1 MIKANGS
8 LTLKADAEYGRF
20 QIKCSAGETIP
31 VDASGA
37 PVGQVV
43 FTFYKLTTEGTMTAF
58 TAAKVFYELLDADG
72 DSLYDDSLNSVARLD
87 ITADL
92 KSYKGKVSSVG
103 VIVYDDSNVMLANSS
118 FGISMPGADAEVYLL
133 SLTEGHYLVDSDG
146 NVDAKLAGFLYK
158 KTGGSTV
165 GVAGA
170 RVDIGYV
177 NGISANTTTKSDG
190 SWTDDDYFK
199 GDKYNDPDICNS
211 SPAIFARYELNGVVE
226 ATQYVSLGQQGPPGD
241 DGQDGTSYE
250 IVLNTGATVPCTA
263 YAELK
268 SDKLIVRLLK
278 DGTAVNFEM
287 FYIELQDEHET
298 VINRYTGTH
307 SNESYDLSSLF
318 MSAIEGGKAPYYIY
332 TKAYVGGKV
341 VTEKTFSVTYET
353 PFPFVRR
360 ETEWS
365 AGLTF
370 RNGDILILGADFV
383 YRWSY
388 PISGNSTVDPK
399 TDIANNKE
407 TTHWNAYNYY
417 DMVAT
422 RILLAEYALIK
433 NLGVESV
440 EMKDANGNILFQA
453 KDGNV
458 TCKTGT
464 FNNIDVQS
472 GTIGGF
478 TITANMLRYMI
489 GNLSTSFELSQLGW
503 DGYEYSAKQN
513 NTQEQHSIIGST
525 TVNGARTNCSLKQS
539 GDIGAGTNI
548 GLASVIQGAAHNFA
562 VWGVGNIVTDG
573 MVCGFNML
581 NVDPTVATVAS
592 AMTKLDISQATYF
605 TISSRPSNGN
615 GRVALPTY
623 SELLAA
629 LGVLSSSRLL
639 CMEITVTNT
648 SSGDGVLY
656 GRNTS
661 ISGMNTSEYPELH
674 NGNSNSAGSITISPG
689 DVIKILLFGTT
700 GVYYANI
707 ISIKD

>member
-92 KSYKGKVSSVG
+92 KSNKGQVSSVN
-103 VIVYDDSNVMLANSS
+103 VIVYDSSNVMLANQS

-158 KTGGSTV
+158 KTGGSTA

-263 YAELK
+263 YAEMK
-268 SDKLIVRLLK
+268 TENLIVRLLK

-287 FYIELQDEHET
+287 FYVELQDEHET

-407 TTHWNAYNYY
+407 TTHWNAYSYY

-422 RILLAEYALIK
+422 RILLAEQALLAGWVFHDNKLFSQNGNCFLDGLTGHISVTGIIK
-433 NLGVESV
+433 KTMVGITADNIADYIMSELIDTPMGQMYYMDITKAGTLISFETNKYNGVEV
-440 EMKDANGNILFQA
+440 RVRMPTI
-453 KDGNV
+453 
-458 TCKTGT
+458 TGT
-464 FNNIDVQS
+464 EDQDEKNDARSYIGTEIIVYSNIPNSGGDVYDDYINVCS
-472 GTIGGF
+472 GV
-478 TITANMLRYMI
+478 
-489 GNLSTSFELSQLGW
+489 S
-503 DGYEYSAKQN
+503 
-513 NTQEQHSIIGST
+513 
-525 TVNGARTNCSLKQS
+525 C
-539 GDIGAGTNI
+539 I
-548 GLASVIQGAAHNFA
+548 GLAPGRFCHMHCILTVDED
-562 VWGVGNIVTDG
+562 GNELIYWEQV
-573 MVCGFNML
+573 
-581 NVDPTVATVAS
+581 
-592 AMTKLDISQATYF
+592 
-605 TISSRPSNGN
+605 NGKT
-615 GRVALPTY
+615 R
-623 SELLAA
+623 
-629 LGVLSSSRLL
+629 
-639 CMEITVTNT
+639 
-648 SSGDGVLY
+648 
-656 GRNTS
+656 
-661 ISGMNTSEYPELH
+661 
-674 NGNSNSAGSITISPG
+674 
-689 DVIKILLFGTT
+689 
-700 GVYYANI
+700 
-707 ISIKD
+707 

>member
-1 MIKANGS
+1 MIVNAS
-8 LTLKADAEYGRF
+8 FTLKADAEYGRF

-43 FTFYKLTTEGTMTAF
+43 FTFYKLDTGGTMTAF

-165 GVAGA
+165 GVSGA
-170 RVDIGYV
+170 KVKIGYV

-190 SWTDDDYFK
+190 SWTDDDYFEN
-199 GDKYNDPDICNS
+199 DKYNDSDTCNS

-268 SDKLIVRLLK
+268 TENLIVRLLK

-287 FYIELQDEHET
+287 FYVELQDENET

-307 SNESYDLSSLF
+307 SMASYNLSSLF

-341 VTEKTFSVTYET
+341 VTEKTFNVIYDT

-407 TTHWNAYNYY
+407 TTHWNAYSYY

-422 RILLAEYALIK
+422 RILLAEQALLAGWVFHDNKLFSQNGNCFLDGLTGHISVTGIIK
-433 NLGVESV
+433 KTMVGITADNIADYIVSELIDTPMGQMYYMDITKAGTLISVETNKYNGVEV
-440 EMKDANGNILFQA
+440 RVRMPTITGTEDQDEKNDARSYIGTEIIVYSNIPNSG
-453 KDGNV
+453 GNV
-458 TCKTGT
+458 YDDYINVC
-464 FNNIDVQS
+464 S
-472 GTIGGF
+472 GV
-478 TITANMLRYMI
+478 
-489 GNLSTSFELSQLGW
+489 S
-503 DGYEYSAKQN
+503 
-513 NTQEQHSIIGST
+513 
-525 TVNGARTNCSLKQS
+525 C
-539 GDIGAGTNI
+539 I
-548 GLASVIQGAAHNFA
+548 GLAPGRFCHMHCILTVDED
-562 VWGVGNIVTDG
+562 GNEQIYWEQV
-573 MVCGFNML
+573 
-581 NVDPTVATVAS
+581 
-592 AMTKLDISQATYF
+592 
-605 TISSRPSNGN
+605 NGKT
-615 GRVALPTY
+615 R
-623 SELLAA
+623 
-629 LGVLSSSRLL
+629 
-639 CMEITVTNT
+639 
-648 SSGDGVLY
+648 
-656 GRNTS
+656 
-661 ISGMNTSEYPELH
+661 
-674 NGNSNSAGSITISPG
+674 
-689 DVIKILLFGTT
+689 
-700 GVYYANI
+700 
-707 ISIKD
+707 

>member
-1 MIKANGS
+1 MIVNAS
-8 LTLKADAEYGRF
+8 FTLKADAEYGRF

-72 DSLYDDSLNSVARLD
+72 DSLYDDSLNSVARLN

-92 KSYKGKVSSVG
+92 KSHKGQVSSVN
-103 VIVYDDSNVMLANSS
+103 VIVYDSSNVMLANQS

-177 NGISANTTTKSDG
+177 NGISAYTTTKSDG

-287 FYIELQDEHET
+287 FYVELQDKHET
-298 VINRYTGTH
+298 VINRYSGTN

-318 MSAIEGGKAPYYIY
+318 TQAIKDGKAPYFIY
-332 TKAYVGGKV
+332 AKAYVGGKV

-370 RNGDILILGADFV
+370 RNGDILILGANNV
-383 YRWSY
+383 YMWNY
-388 PISGNSTVDPK
+388 PISGNSTVDPQ
-399 TDIANNKE
+399 TDVANNKD
-407 TTHWNAYNYY
+407 TTRWRAFSYY
-417 DMVAT
+417 EMVAT
-422 RILLAEYALIK
+422 RILLTEYALVK
-433 NLGVESV
+433 NLGVEV
-440 EMKDANGNILFQA
+440 IEMKDADGNILFQA
-453 KDGNV
+453 KGGAV
-458 TCKTGT
+458 TCNVGN
-464 FNNIDVQS
+464 FNNI
-472 GTIGGF
+472 
-478 TITANMLRYMI
+478 
-489 GNLSTSFELSQLGW
+489 
-503 DGYEYSAKQN
+503 
-513 NTQEQHSIIGST
+513 
-525 TVNGARTNCSLKQS
+525 
-539 GDIGAGTNI
+539 
-548 GLASVIQGAAHNFA
+548 
-562 VWGVGNIVTDG
+562 
-573 MVCGFNML
+573 
-581 NVDPTVATVAS
+581 NVD
-592 AMTKLDISQATYF
+592 KRQ
-605 TISSRPSNGN
+605 RPDE
-615 GRVALPTY
+615 RPV
-623 SELLAA
+623 
-629 LGVLSSSRLL
+629 R
-639 CMEITVTNT
+639 
-648 SSGDGVLY
+648 
-656 GRNTS
+656 
-661 ISGMNTSEYPELH
+661 
-674 NGNSNSAGSITISPG
+674 
-689 DVIKILLFGTT
+689 
-700 GVYYANI
+700 
-707 ISIKD
+707 

>member
-1 MIKANGS
+1 MIVNAS

-92 KSYKGKVSSVG
+92 KSNKGQVSSVN
-103 VIVYDDSNVMLANSS
+103 VIVYDSSNVMLANQS

-287 FYIELQDEHET
+287 FYVELQDEHET

-407 TTHWNAYNYY
+407 TTHWNAYSYY

-422 RILLAEYALIK
+422 RILLAEQALLAGWVFHDNKLFSQNGNCFLDGLTGHISVTGIIK
-433 NLGVESV
+433 KTMVGITADNIADYIMSELIDTPMGQMYYMDITKAGTLISFETNKYNGVEV
-440 EMKDANGNILFQA
+440 RVRMPTI
-453 KDGNV
+453 
-458 TCKTGT
+458 TGT
-464 FNNIDVQS
+464 EDQDEKNDARSYIGTEIIVYSNIPNSGGDVYDDYINVCS
-472 GTIGGF
+472 GV
-478 TITANMLRYMI
+478 
-489 GNLSTSFELSQLGW
+489 S
-503 DGYEYSAKQN
+503 
-513 NTQEQHSIIGST
+513 
-525 TVNGARTNCSLKQS
+525 C
-539 GDIGAGTNI
+539 I
-548 GLASVIQGAAHNFA
+548 GLAPGRFCHMHCILTVDED
-562 VWGVGNIVTDG
+562 GNELIYWEQV
-573 MVCGFNML
+573 
-581 NVDPTVATVAS
+581 
-592 AMTKLDISQATYF
+592 
-605 TISSRPSNGN
+605 NGKT
-615 GRVALPTY
+615 R
-623 SELLAA
+623 
-629 LGVLSSSRLL
+629 
-639 CMEITVTNT
+639 
-648 SSGDGVLY
+648 
-656 GRNTS
+656 
-661 ISGMNTSEYPELH
+661 
-674 NGNSNSAGSITISPG
+674 
-689 DVIKILLFGTT
+689 
-700 GVYYANI
+700 
-707 ISIKD
+707 

>member
-1 MIKANGS
+1 M
-8 LTLKADAEYGRF
+8 
-20 QIKCSAGETIP
+20 
-31 VDASGA
+31 AS
-37 PVGQVV
+37 
-43 FTFYKLTTEGTMTAF
+43 
-58 TAAKVFYELLDADG
+58 
-72 DSLYDDSLNSVARLD
+72 LD

-92 KSYKGKVSSVG
+92 KSHKGQVSSVN
-103 VIVYDDSNVMLANSS
+103 VIVYDSSNVMLANSS

-170 RVDIGYV
+170 RVEIGYV

-268 SDKLIVRLLK
+268 TENLIVRLLK

-287 FYIELQDEHET
+287 FYVELQDEHET

-407 TTHWNAYNYY
+407 TTHWNAYSYY

-422 RILLAEYALIK
+422 RILLAEQALLAGWVFHDNKLFSQNGNCFLDGLTGHISVTGIIK
-433 NLGVESV
+433 KTMVGITADNIADYIMSELIDTPMGQMYYMDITKAGTLISFETNKYNGVEV
-440 EMKDANGNILFQA
+440 RVRMPTI
-453 KDGNV
+453 
-458 TCKTGT
+458 TGT
-464 FNNIDVQS
+464 EDQDEKNDARSYIGTEIIVYSNIPNSGGDVYDDYINVCS
-472 GTIGGF
+472 GV
-478 TITANMLRYMI
+478 
-489 GNLSTSFELSQLGW
+489 S
-503 DGYEYSAKQN
+503 
-513 NTQEQHSIIGST
+513 
-525 TVNGARTNCSLKQS
+525 C
-539 GDIGAGTNI
+539 I
-548 GLASVIQGAAHNFA
+548 GLAPGRFCHMHCILTVDED
-562 VWGVGNIVTDG
+562 GNEQIYWEHVTG
-573 MVCGFNML
+573 K
-581 NVDPTVATVAS
+581 T
-592 AMTKLDISQATYF
+592 
-605 TISSRPSNGN
+605 R
-615 GRVALPTY
+615 
-623 SELLAA
+623 
-629 LGVLSSSRLL
+629 
-639 CMEITVTNT
+639 
-648 SSGDGVLY
+648 
-656 GRNTS
+656 
-661 ISGMNTSEYPELH
+661 
-674 NGNSNSAGSITISPG
+674 
-689 DVIKILLFGTT
+689 
-700 GVYYANI
+700 
-707 ISIKD
+707 

>member
-92 KSYKGKVSSVG
+92 KSNKGQVSSVN
-103 VIVYDDSNVMLANSS
+103 VIVYDSSNVMLANQS

-268 SDKLIVRLLK
+268 TENLIVRLLK

-287 FYIELQDEHET
+287 FYVELQDEHET

-370 RNGDILILGADFV
+370 RNGDILILGADIV

-399 TDIANNKE
+399 TDVANNEK
-407 TTHWNAYNYY
+407 TTHWNAYSYY

-422 RILLAEYALIK
+422 RILLAEQALLAGWVFHDNKLFSQNGNCFLDGLTGHISVTGIIK
-433 NLGVESV
+433 KTMVGITADNIADYIVSELIDTPMGQMYYMDITKAGTLISVETNKYNGVEV
-440 EMKDANGNILFQA
+440 RVRMPTITGTEDQDEKNDARSYIGTEIIVYSNITNSG
-453 KDGNV
+453 GNV
-458 TCKTGT
+458 LDDYIIVC
-464 FNNIDVQS
+464 S
-472 GTIGGF
+472 GV
-478 TITANMLRYMI
+478 
-489 GNLSTSFELSQLGW
+489 S
-503 DGYEYSAKQN
+503 
-513 NTQEQHSIIGST
+513 
-525 TVNGARTNCSLKQS
+525 C
-539 GDIGAGTNI
+539 I
-548 GLASVIQGAAHNFA
+548 GLAPGRFCHMHCILTVDED
-562 VWGVGNIVTDG
+562 GNELIYWEQV
-573 MVCGFNML
+573 
-581 NVDPTVATVAS
+581 
-592 AMTKLDISQATYF
+592 
-605 TISSRPSNGN
+605 NGKT
-615 GRVALPTY
+615 R
-623 SELLAA
+623 
-629 LGVLSSSRLL
+629 
-639 CMEITVTNT
+639 
-648 SSGDGVLY
+648 
-656 GRNTS
+656 
-661 ISGMNTSEYPELH
+661 
-674 NGNSNSAGSITISPG
+674 
-689 DVIKILLFGTT
+689 
-700 GVYYANI
+700 
-707 ISIKD
+707 

>member
-1 MIKANGS
+1 MIVNAS
-8 LTLKADAEYGRF
+8 FTLKADAEYGRF
-20 QIKCSAGETIP
+20 QIKCSAGDSIP
-31 VDASGA
+31 VDASGV

-58 TAAKVFYELLDADG
+58 TADKVYYELLDADG

-92 KSYKGKVSSVG
+92 KSYKGKVSSVN
-103 VIVYDDSNVMLANSS
+103 VIVYDSSNVMLANQS

-165 GVAGA
+165 GVSGA
-170 RVDIGYV
+170 KVKIGYV

-190 SWTDDDYFK
+190 SWTDDDYFEN
-199 GDKYNDPDICNS
+199 DKYNDPDTCNS
-211 SPAIFARYELNGVVE
+211 SPAIFARFELNGVVE

-268 SDKLIVRLLK
+268 TENLIVRLLK

-287 FYIELQDEHET
+287 FYVELQDEHET
-298 VINRYTGTH
+298 VINRYAGTH

-370 RNGDILILGADFV
+370 RNGDILILGADIV

-399 TDIANNKE
+399 TDVANNEK
-407 TTHWNAYNYY
+407 TTHWNAYSYY

-422 RILLAEYALIK
+422 RILLAEQALLAGWVFHDNKLFSQNGNCFLDGLTGHISVTGIIK
-433 NLGVESV
+433 KTMVGITADNIADYIVSELIDTPMGQMYYMDITKAGTLISVETNKYNGVEV
-440 EMKDANGNILFQA
+440 RVRMPTITGTEDQDEKNDARSYIGTEIIVYSNIPNSG
-453 KDGNV
+453 GNV
-458 TCKTGT
+458 YDDYINVC
-464 FNNIDVQS
+464 S
-472 GTIGGF
+472 GV
-478 TITANMLRYMI
+478 
-489 GNLSTSFELSQLGW
+489 S
-503 DGYEYSAKQN
+503 
-513 NTQEQHSIIGST
+513 
-525 TVNGARTNCSLKQS
+525 C
-539 GDIGAGTNI
+539 I
-548 GLASVIQGAAHNFA
+548 GLAPGRFCHMHCILTVDED
-562 VWGVGNIVTDG
+562 GNEQIYWEQV
-573 MVCGFNML
+573 
-581 NVDPTVATVAS
+581 
-592 AMTKLDISQATYF
+592 
-605 TISSRPSNGN
+605 NGKT
-615 GRVALPTY
+615 R
-623 SELLAA
+623 
-629 LGVLSSSRLL
+629 
-639 CMEITVTNT
+639 
-648 SSGDGVLY
+648 
-656 GRNTS
+656 
-661 ISGMNTSEYPELH
+661 
-674 NGNSNSAGSITISPG
+674 
-689 DVIKILLFGTT
+689 
-700 GVYYANI
+700 
-707 ISIKD
+707 